1 MCCMN
6 LYILPKIKDSHNASS
21 GALSGWIA
29 RLWCYW
35 LSSGKAVS
43 IFNEETSTRGKQQ
56 EQVLQTQYSVLCSW
70 RLEKWSSPQMY
81 FGVLHLHLIYPL
93 TRGSLRHH
101 RWLHNQLPPFFSVL
115 YSSLGLGE
123 IQACPF
129 PGVLFPPLF
138 VPVVSSFPFT
148 VPCKMTLARP
158 DERETCPYHFC
169 LCLFMMVR
177 RSSCG
182 PVACWILVQTSTLV
196 TWSLYEMRSVLR

>member
-1 MCCMN
+1 MRCMN

-70 RLEKWSSPQMY
+70 RQEKLSSPQMY

-101 RWLHNQLPPFFSVL
+101 RWLHNQLPPFFPVL
-115 YSSLGLGE
+115 HRSLGLAE
-123 IQACPF
+123 LQARPF
-129 PGVLFPPLF
+129 PDVHVTLLKPIRGCACHRQLWCLLICF
-138 VPVVSSFPFT
+138 FT
-148 VPCKMTLARP
+148 DTSVFWQCLTRRKKEYT
-158 DERETCPYHFC
+158 TCNI
-169 LCLFMMVR
+169 M
-177 RSSCG
+177 
-182 PVACWILVQTSTLV
+182 I
-196 TWSLYEMRSVLR
+196 